1 MLSFEVCHADGS
13 VFVSLFHVALLIVG
27 HMPPDETQ
35 MYTITSFFL
44 NSKVTV
50 QVL

>member
-35 MYTITSFFL
+35 MYILLPLFF
-44 NSKVTV
+44 
-50 QVL
+50 